1 MMRSLSS
8 VSLAICC
15 VACGPSASSSGSDT
29 ASGPDWWEDG
39 GSGGAPADDAGFD
52 GDDDDEDDDDD
63 DLYAELLLF
72 AEAAPTDG
80 FSGTLGVEGFDGTTS
95 CFALFGAEG
104 APAEPCPGC
113 TTTLQITLGAALET
127 EGDCS
132 TLDGLPVSASGESV
146 VLGWASTDRV
156 QVQTETGWSLHWAE
170 METQDGEWALFVDLL
185 DAEDDNDE

>member
-8 VSLAICC
+8 VSLVLCC
-15 VACGPSASSSGSDT
+15 VACGPSASSGGSDT

-39 GSGGAPADDAGFD
+39 GSSGTPGDDAGFD
-52 GDDDDEDDDDD
+52 GDDDDEDFDDG
-63 DLYAELLLF
+63 LYAELLLF
-72 AEAAPTDG
+72 AEAPPTDG
-80 FSGTLGVEGFDGTTS
+80 FSGTLGVEGFDGTAA
-95 CFALFGAEG
+95 CLALFGAEG
-104 APAEPCPGC
+104 VPAEPCPGC
-113 TTTLQITLGAALET
+113 TTTLRITLGATLET

-170 METQDGEWALFVDLL
+170 MEMQDGEWALFVDLL
-185 DAEDDNDE
+185 ADEDDDE

>member
-8 VSLAICC
+8 VSLVICC
-15 VACGPSASSSGSDT
+15 VACGPSASSSDSDT

-39 GSGGAPADDAGFD
+39 GSGGAPGDDAGS
-52 GDDDDEDDDDD
+52 GRNDDDDD
-63 DLYAELLLF
+63 DDRYAELLLS
-72 AEAAPTDG
+72 AEAPPTDG
-80 FSGTLGVEGFDGTTS
+80 FSGALGVEGFDGTTA
-95 CFALFGAEG
+95 CLALFAAEG
-104 APAEPCPGC
+104 VPAEPCPGC

-170 METQDGEWALFVDLL
+170 METHDGEWALFVDLL
-185 DAEDDNDE
+185 ADDDDDE

>member
-1 MMRSLSS
+1 MMLSLSS
-8 VSLAICC
+8 VSLVLCC
-15 VACGPSASSSGSDT
+15 VACGPSASSGGSDT

-39 GSGGAPADDAGFD
+39 GSSGAPRDDAGFD
-52 GDDDDEDDDDD
+52 GDDDEDFED

-72 AEAAPTDG
+72 AEAPPTDG
-80 FSGTLGVEGFDGTTS
+80 FSGTLGVEGFDGTAA
-95 CFALFGAEG
+95 CLALFGAEG
-104 APAEPCPGC
+104 VPAEPCPGC
-113 TTTLQITLGAALET
+113 TTTLRITLGATLET

-170 METQDGEWALFVDLL
+170 MEMQDGEWALFVDLL
-185 DAEDDNDE
+185 ADEDDDE

>member
-8 VSLAICC
+8 VSLVICC

-39 GSGGAPADDAGFD
+39 GSGGAPADDAGS
-52 GDDDDEDDDDD
+52 GRDDDDD
-63 DLYAELLLF
+63 DDRYAELLLF
-72 AEAAPTDG
+72 AAAPPTDG
-80 FSGTLGVEGFDGTTS
+80 FSGALGVEGFDGTTA
-95 CFALFGAEG
+95 CLALFAAEG
-104 APAEPCPGC
+104 VPAEPCPGC

-185 DAEDDNDE
+185 ADDDDDE

>member
-8 VSLAICC
+8 VSLVICC

-39 GSGGAPADDAGFD
+39 GSGGAPADDAGS
-52 GDDDDEDDDDD
+52 GRDDDDD
-63 DLYAELLLF
+63 DDRYAELLLF
-72 AEAAPTDG
+72 AAAPPTDG
-80 FSGTLGVEGFDGTTS
+80 FSGALGVEGFDGTTA
-95 CFALFGAEG
+95 CLALFAAEG
-104 APAEPCPGC
+104 VPAEPCPGC

-170 METQDGEWALFVDLL
+170 METHDGEWALFVDLL
-185 DAEDDNDE
+185 ADDDDDE